1 MVVLV
6 YSLKLMIS
14 QGSHPPMAELF
25 RARKH
30 GRLLP
35 DLLVTHSIIYYMYVC
50 IYIYIYLSFVCFI
63 SFIICI
69 HLST

>member
-35 DLLVTHSIIYYMYVC
+35 HLLVTHSIIYYMYVC
-50 IYIYIYLSFVCFI
+50 IYLSFVCFI

-69 HLST
+69 YLSP

>member
-50 IYIYIYLSFVCFI
+50 IYIYLSFVCFI

-69 HLST
+69 HLSP